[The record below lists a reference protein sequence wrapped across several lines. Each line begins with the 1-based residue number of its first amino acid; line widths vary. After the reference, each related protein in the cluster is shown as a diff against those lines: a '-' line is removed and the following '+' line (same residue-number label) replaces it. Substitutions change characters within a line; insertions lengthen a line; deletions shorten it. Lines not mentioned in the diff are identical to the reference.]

1 MGQGQSRYCPFAF
14 CALVLF
20 GCDDIPCRFPFLA
33 EGERRKIMSKQKKYC
48 QRVGLFSQKYYLC
61 TANAT
66 IAQSVEHFIRN
77 EKVPGSSPG
86 RGSESKRESIHTVG
100 SFFI

>member
-33 EGERRKIMSKQKKYC
+33 EGERRKIMSKQK
-48 QRVGLFSQKYYLC
+48 
-61 TANAT
+61 N
-66 IAQSVEHFIRN
+66 IAKELGYSL
-77 EKVPGSSPG
+77 K
-86 RGSESKRESIHTVG
+86 SIT
-100 SFFI
+100 FAPQMPQ